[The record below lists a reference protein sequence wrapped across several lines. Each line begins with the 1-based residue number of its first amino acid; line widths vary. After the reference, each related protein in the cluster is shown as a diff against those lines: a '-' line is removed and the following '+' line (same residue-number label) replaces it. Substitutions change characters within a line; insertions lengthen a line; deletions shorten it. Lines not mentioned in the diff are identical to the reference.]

1 VNLLDRLDQSS
12 YSRLDEAPLRLQATT
27 DAAGFEHHVARW
39 PLRPEHPATL
49 LRPSIL
55 GGCFDRLVL
64 PTAAKMRAD
73 LPALGFT
80 PRAST
85 TPLVFLDTETTGL
98 MGSGAFVFVVGI
110 AYLEADELAVE
121 QWTLRGVSAEDR
133 MLAAVFDRLEA
144 LGSPLC
150 TFNGSSFDLPLL
162 RKRARVNALDPAPL
176 EAPHL
181 DLLHVARRMWSG
193 RQEDCRLVTL
203 ERCYLDVERAGD
215 IDGHLIPDTFWE
227 ALRNPDDP
235 ANERR
240 LSLVRMHNHG
250 DVLSLAGLIPRL
262 ARAIRRPDDPHAALR
277 SARHHL
283 SLGRSDVALERLEP
297 WLEFC
302 DESAAGTGGPHPT
315 ELQAI
320 ALLGAQLLRRLDRLD
335 GAAGLWRWVC
345 TQFPGD
351 PEASDGLAK
360 YLEHRRKDYAGAL
373 SVARRSSLPCEAR
386 IARLRRKLG
395 DPDLL

>member
-1 VNLLDRLDQSS
+1 
-12 YSRLDEAPLRLQATT
+12 
-27 DAAGFEHHVARW
+27 
-39 PLRPEHPATL
+39 
-49 LRPSIL
+49 
-55 GGCFDRLVL
+55 
-64 PTAAKMRAD
+64 
-73 LPALGFT
+73 
-80 PRAST
+80 
-85 TPLVFLDTETTGL
+85 
-98 MGSGAFVFVVGI
+98 
-110 AYLEADELAVE
+110 
-121 QWTLRGVSAEDR
+121 
-133 MLAAVFDRLEA
+133 
-144 LGSPLC
+144 
-150 TFNGSSFDLPLL
+150 L